1 MPRRASSKSSSA
13 NTIGIIAAVVL
24 LLGGGYFLMNRKPAG
39 FSAPPLPVDAFR
51 NNANS
56 LRGNVYSVEGTVHAI
71 RPQDSGKFV
80 HLRVQERGIE
90 NHVFVVVPNT
100 LNTVNIEREQQYA
113 FKVEIKK
120 GGIPE
125 TQELVR
131 L

>member
-1 MPRRASSKSSSA
+1 MARRASSKSSSA
-13 NTIGIIAAVVL
+13 STIGIVAAVVL
-24 LLGGGYFLMNRKPAG
+24 LLGGGYLFLKRKPAG
-39 FSAPPLPVDAFR
+39 FTAPPLPVEAFR

-56 LRGNVYSVEGTVHAI
+56 LRGNIYSVEGRVHAI

-80 HLRVQERGIE
+80 HLRVEDRGLE
-90 NHVFVVVPNT
+90 QHLFVVVPNT
-100 LNTVNIEREQQYA
+100 LNTVNIEREQKYA

-125 TQELVR
+125 TMELVR

>member
-1 MPRRASSKSSSA
+1 MARRASSKSSPA
-13 NTIGIIAAVVL
+13 TTIGIIAAVVI
-24 LLGGGYFLMNRKPAG
+24 LLGGGFFFLNKKPAG
-39 FSAPPLPVDAFR
+39 FTAPPLPVDAFR

-56 LRGNVYSVEGTVHAI
+56 LRGNVYSVEGQVHAI

-80 HLRVQERGIE
+80 HLRVDDRGSDQHI
-90 NHVFVVVPNT
+90 FVVVPNT
-100 LNTVNIEREQQYA
+100 LNTVNIEREQKYA

-125 TQELVR
+125 TLELVR

>member
-1 MPRRASSKSSSA
+1 MARRASSKSSPTT
-13 NTIGIIAAVVL
+13 TIGIIAAVVI
-24 LLGGGYFLMNRKPAG
+24 LLGGGYFFLNKKPAG

-56 LRGNVYSVEGTVHAI
+56 LRGNVYSIEGQVHAI
-71 RPQDSGKFV
+71 RPQDSGKFI
-80 HLRVQERGIE
+80 HLRVNERGNDQHI
-90 NHVFVVVPNT
+90 FVVVPNT
-100 LNTVNIEREQQYA
+100 LNTINIEREQKYA

-125 TQELVR
+125 TLELVR

>member
-1 MPRRASSKSSSA
+1 MARRASSKSNSA
-13 NTIGIIAAVVL
+13 STIGILIAVFI
-24 LLGGGYFLMNRKPAG
+24 LLGGAFFFMNKKPEG

-56 LRGNVYSVEGTVHAI
+56 LRGNTYSVEGFVHAI
-71 RPQDSGKFV
+71 RPQDNGKFV
-80 HLRVQERGIE
+80 HLRVEERGFEQHI
-90 NHVFVVVPNT
+90 FVIVPKT
-100 LNTVNIEREQQYA
+100 LTTVNIEREQKYA

-125 TQELVR
+125 TMELVR

>member
-1 MPRRASSKSSSA
+1 MARRASSKSNSST
-13 NTIGIIAAVVL
+13 TIGILAAVVVI
-24 LLGGGYFLMNRKPAG
+24 LGVGYFIINKKPSG
-39 FSAPPLPVDAFR
+39 FSAPPLPVNAFR

-56 LRGNVYSVEGTVHAI
+56 LRGNVYSVEGRVHSI

-80 HLRVQERGIE
+80 HLRVEEGSTEQDI
-90 NHVFVVVPNT
+90 FVIVPNST
-100 LNTVNIEREQQYA
+100 NSVNIEREQKYA

-125 TQELVR
+125 ALELVR